1 MQWTYEAMVHE
12 QFGINNQRV
21 DLSSLG
27 DAINPELRQI
37 VLSPLHDDFFRQV
50 SHNTI
55 YVLFAYYYAYCRAL
69 QLCPLDFFINFKN
82 VYFHELPI
90 INIELGY

>member
-50 SHNTI
+50 SQKITDSHYINLLDI
-55 YVLFAYYYAYCRAL
+55 MSKAL
-69 QLCPLDFFINFKN
+69 QLCTLDFCKFNFTN
-82 VYFHELPI
+82 CRI
-90 INIELGY
+90 

>member
-1 MQWTYEAMVHE
+1 MVHE

-50 SHNTI
+50 SQK
-55 YVLFAYYYAYCRAL
+55 L
-69 QLCPLDFFINFKN
+69 QI
-82 VYFHELPI
+82 HI
-90 INIELGY
+90 T